1 MLDPDYRIP
10 SPSSHHSITEIYTL
24 SLHDA
29 RFHSTDLRSK
39 PLRRGHPEDLHAP
52 EQLSGSSAQVPR
64 RPRTAGRT
72 SFPPHPDPRLLR
84 ASRELFLKALCIV
97 GSKGSRLASADPTP
111 RRRAPGNCFARNDR
125 EARAMPIDG
134 IQSEER
140 RVGKECRSRWS
151 PYH

>member
-10 SPSSHHSITEIYTL
+10 SPSSHHSITSILQERVR
-24 SLHDA
+24 DA

-39 PLRRGHPEDLHAP
+39 PLGSGHPEDLHAP

-72 SFPPHPDPRLLR
+72 SFLPHPDPRLLR

-97 GSKGSRLASADPTP
+97 GSKGSR
-111 RRRAPGNCFARNDR
+111 
-125 EARAMPIDG
+125 
-134 IQSEER
+134 SEEHTSELQSLR
-140 RVGKECRSRWS
+140 
-151 PYH
+151 HL